1 MMNAKIDRVTH
12 ALTCV
17 SVWGGWFALS
27 FSLLL
32 FPDHVRMYRSGMA
45 TPLLYIIFWF
55 PFALLAWKHYQ
66 KSFGL
71 MPLGRIALRDMLIP
85 GLALLGLTAIFQFFG
100 QPEPWI
106 ESLLQ
111 PSIFT
116 QILLVITLCVLAP
129 VSEEIIFRGFLLNTG
144 MGFGLRGRQLAIV
157 ITSLL
162 FALVHTQY
170 LFPTTFISLF
180 IFSAILC
187 EVRIRTGSLLMP
199 IVLHSAN
206 NIVSIVW
213 VMALN

>member
-1 MMNAKIDRVTH
+1 MNGKIDRVTH

-17 SVWGGWFALS
+17 SVWIGWFALS

-32 FPDHVRMYRSGMA
+32 FPGYVGIYRSGMA
-45 TPLLYIIFWF
+45 TPLLYIVFWL
-55 PFALLAWKHYQ
+55 PFTLLAWKHYQ

-71 MPLGRIALRDMLIP
+71 MPLGRITLQDMLIP

-100 QPEPWI
+100 QPEPWMG
-106 ESLLQ
+106 SLLQ
-111 PSIFT
+111 SSTFT
-116 QILLVITLCVLAP
+116 QILLVITICVLAP
-129 VSEEIIFRGFLLNTG
+129 ISEEIIFRGFLLNAG
-144 MGFGLRGRQLAIV
+144 IGFGRRGRLLAVV

-170 LFPTTFISLF
+170 LYPATFVSLF

-199 IVLHSAN
+199 MVLHSAN
-206 NIVSIVW
+206 NIASVAW
-213 VMALN
+213 VLTLS

>member
-1 MMNAKIDRVTH
+1 
-12 ALTCV
+12 
-17 SVWGGWFALS
+17 
-27 FSLLL
+27 
-32 FPDHVRMYRSGMA
+32 MA

-71 MPLGRIALRDMLIP
+71 MPLGKIALRDMLIP

>member
-1 MMNAKIDRVTH
+1 MNAKIDRVTH
-12 ALTCV
+12 VLTCI
-17 SVWGGWFALS
+17 SVWAGWFALS

-32 FPDHVRMYRSGMA
+32 FPGYVRIYRSGMA

-71 MPLGRIALRDMLIP
+71 MPLGKISLRDMSIP
-85 GLALLGLTAIFQFFG
+85 GLALLGLTVIFQIFG

-111 PSIFT
+111 PSTLT

-129 VSEEIIFRGFLLNTG
+129 ISEEIIFRGFLLNAG
-144 MGFGLRGRQLAIV
+144 IGFGHKGRLLAIV
-157 ITSLL
+157 MTSLL
-162 FALVHTQY
+162 FAWVHTQY
-170 LFPTTFISLF
+170 LYPATFVSLF
-180 IFSAILC
+180 VFSAILC

-206 NIVSIVW
+206 NIVSV
-213 VMALN
+213 V